1 VEECGPL
8 VADAPTPSTLVGLKM
23 LWICYMYEWHKNG
36 YTINLSLNTYKAEH
50 IFKKKKTLTE
60 HKNHQR
66 A

>member
-50 IFKKKKTLTE
+50 IFKKKK
-60 HKNHQR
+60 N
-66 A
+66 